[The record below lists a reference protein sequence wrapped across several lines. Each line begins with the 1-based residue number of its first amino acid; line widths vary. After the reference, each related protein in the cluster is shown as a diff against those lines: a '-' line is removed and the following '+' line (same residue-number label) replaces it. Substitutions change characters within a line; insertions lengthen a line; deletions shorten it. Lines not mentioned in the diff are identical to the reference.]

1 VTGTNIVKS
10 FAGELVRSPRGRSA
24 NGLRPESWRPAKIV
38 LWRRRVDNPTL
49 RYDEVARRRVT
60 VLACRRGGPALE
72 VGTGPCAP
80 MARRLARCGMRVT
93 AVDRDAKAVG
103 FAERAAAAPELKGRL
118 NVRQGNGGR
127 LPFEDASYRVVVAFD
142 CLGHARAPERILA
155 EMFRVRSRDGIVL
168 ITEYNKAGREATRHR
183 NFGFEDRLAGLLQ
196 AHCAGCRRV
205 EHPHHITYVCDA
217 RTRRRRSSPGPVR
230 RGRMKEQINERER

>member
-1 VTGTNIVKS
+1 MTGTNIVKS
-10 FAGELVRSPRGRSA
+10 FAEKLSRIHPARSA
-24 NGLRPESWRPAKIV
+24 HRLPPEPCRPVKIV
-38 LWRRRVDNPTL
+38 LWRRRAENPTL

-60 VLACRRGGPALE
+60 LLACRRGGPALE

-80 MARRLARCGMRVT
+80 MAQRLARCGVRIT
-93 AVDRDAKAVG
+93 AVDRDANAVS

-118 NVRQGNGGR
+118 NVRQADACR
-127 LPFEDASYRVVVAFD
+127 LPFDDGSYRVVVAFD

-155 EMFRVRSRDGIVL
+155 EMFRVRSRDGIVV
-168 ITEYNKAGREATRHR
+168 ITEYNKEGRRATRHR

-205 EHPHHITYVCDA
+205 EHPHHVTYVCDA
-217 RTRRRRSSPGPVR
+217 TTRHRRKSPGPVR
-230 RGRMKEQINERER
+230 RVRLNEQVNERNP